1 MLIKM
6 KHSWEE
12 DIWKNN
18 RIELGFQSD
27 EQVNV
32 PYKISHAGVGQN
44 LNSPQLLH
52 SLLKSIF

>member
-1 MLIKM
+1 M